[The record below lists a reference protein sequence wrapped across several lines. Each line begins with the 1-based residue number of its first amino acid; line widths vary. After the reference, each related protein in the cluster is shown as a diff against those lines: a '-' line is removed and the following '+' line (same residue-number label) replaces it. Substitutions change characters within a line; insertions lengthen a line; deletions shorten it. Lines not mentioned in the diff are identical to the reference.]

1 MVGVGAIW
9 VISKIPDS
17 LVCCFPL
24 LDGLRIRGDKR
35 AEQGL
40 IMLRLKI

>member
-1 MVGVGAIW
+1 MGAIW

-24 LDGLRIRGDKR
+24 LDGLRIRGDK
-35 AEQGL
+35 
-40 IMLRLKI
+40 